1 MLLEHCPDRQRRFGL
16 RSLQVLLQVPG
27 LDPLQ
32 SQSSA
37 AVMPVVDGK
46 ARLPEGTVAQKPR
59 MVAMLD
65 LGKIAAARQS

>member
-1 MLLEHCPDRQRRFGL
+1 M
-16 RSLQVLLQVPG
+16 
-27 LDPLQ
+27 DPLQ

-46 ARLPEGTVAQKPR
+46 ARLPEGTVGQKPR